1 MAVWRYRVPTEG
13 GTGERPAEPMIRIFL
28 DTIAD
33 LWRAPD
39 AWIAAELEFAPSGSD
54 PTPVHA
60 DGPFRSQFLDLARQR
75 QRANG
80 PMVAGLLS
88 LAWQVPRLSAIGA
101 RHSDMK
107 ALTAMVAEVVL
118 QQMADRP
125 DFVLQ
130 YDADTFLVCFA
141 SGSPAV
147 PEIRIA
153 MMAQALEAA
162 LLARIPNLDGR
173 LRIDH
178 VVTTLNPAA
187 PVRRYADIGTGLA
200 SILRTAR
207 DSRPFGPAIFQPMM
221 AKQVLGAR

>member
-1 MAVWRYRVPTEG
+1 MRLAG
-13 GTGERPAEPMIRIFL
+13 PMIRTFL

-39 AWIAAELEFAPSGSD
+39 AWIAAELDLAPSEGE
-54 PTPVHA
+54 TKPVHP
-60 DGPFRSQFLDLARQR
+60 DGLFRSQFLDLARQR

-88 LAWQVPRLSAIGA
+88 LVWQVPRLTAFGA
-101 RHSDMK
+101 RHSDMR
-107 ALTAMVAEVVL
+107 ALTALVAEVVL

-125 DFVLQ
+125 DIVLQ

-162 LLARIPNLDGR
+162 LLARIPDLDGR

-178 VVTTLNPAA
+178 VVTTLNPAT

-221 AKQVLGAR
+221 AKHLLGAR